1 MLVGTAMFDAAHH
14 VPVLIYPNPLNPK
27 RYVVLNSGF
36 TFREYDYLNNAR
48 AGSQAPGLRGDR
60 HQRAGIGS
68 CTRRRRNGGV
78 LHRGVGV
85 ARDQLIPRPSEG
97 PSRDLGRDRPSLK
110 LSMHGLP
117 SGNLAGIVNF
127 MKQLLRELANALFII
142 LGILSAGMGIHGF
155 LISSHFIDGGVTGIS
170 MLVSKVL
177 GIPLPILVL
186 AINMPFIGLGYRQI
200 GRTFAIRSALAIMG
214 LSLCLATV
222 HYPDVTPDK
231 LLTAVFG
238 GFFIGAGMGLAMRGG
253 AVLDGTDIAAL
264 LISKKSHLFR
274 VGDVILGLNIVIFL
288 TAEFFLGV
296 EPALYSILTY
306 LSATK
311 TLDFLLHGLEE
322 YTAITIVSERS
333 AAIREAL
340 TLGLGRG
347 VTVYKGRGGMSGADQ
362 EILFCVVTRLE
373 IGKVMNIVEDLD
385 DSAFITIGAL
395 AEVKGGV
402 LRKTAHH

>member
-1 MLVGTAMFDAAHH
+1 
-14 VPVLIYPNPLNPK
+14 
-27 RYVVLNSGF
+27 
-36 TFREYDYLNNAR
+36 
-48 AGSQAPGLRGDR
+48 
-60 HQRAGIGS
+60 
-68 CTRRRRNGGV
+68 
-78 LHRGVGV
+78 
-85 ARDQLIPRPSEG
+85 
-97 PSRDLGRDRPSLK
+97 
-110 LSMHGLP
+110 
-117 SGNLAGIVNF
+117 
-127 MKQLLRELANALFII
+127 MKQLLRELSNAVFII

-170 MLVSKVL
+170 MLVANVL
-177 GIPLPILVL
+177 GIPLPILIL
-186 AINMPFIGLGYRQI
+186 AINLPFIGLGYRQI
-200 GRTFAIRSALAIMG
+200 GRAFAIRSALAITG
-214 LSLCLATV
+214 LSVCLATV

-264 LISKKSHLFR
+264 LISKRSHLFR
-274 VGDVILGLNIVIFL
+274 VGDVILGLNILIFL

-333 AAIREAL
+333 ASIREAL
-340 TLGLGRG
+340 TVGLGRG

-362 EILFCVVTRLE
+362 EILLCVVTRLE
-373 IGKVMNIVEDLD
+373 IGKVLNIAQDLD
-385 DSAFITIGAL
+385 DSSFITIHPL

-402 LRKTAHH
+402 LKKTAHH